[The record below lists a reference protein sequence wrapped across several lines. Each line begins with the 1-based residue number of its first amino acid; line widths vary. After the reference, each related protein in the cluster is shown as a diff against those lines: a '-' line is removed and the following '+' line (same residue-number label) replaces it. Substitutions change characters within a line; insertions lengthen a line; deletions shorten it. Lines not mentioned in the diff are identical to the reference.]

1 MKSSFYYYNGF
12 TKFAYIY
19 WWIIIVNLIS
29 IIMNKESDIL
39 KLEEAGALNR
49 LAKSASQAAIR
60 VSEALDL
67 SVQYVQGN
75 RIIERKP
82 NGEIKV
88 IKTIDRIKVP
98 TELKKG
104 AKLCLK

>member
-1 MKSSFYYYNGF
+1 
-12 TKFAYIY
+12 
-19 WWIIIVNLIS
+19 
-29 IIMNKESDIL
+29 MNKETDIL
-39 KLEEAGALNR
+39 KLEEASVLNR
-49 LAKSASQAAIR
+49 LAKSASHTAIR
-60 VSEALDL
+60 VSEALNL

-75 RIIERKP
+75 RIVEKQP

-88 IKTIDRIKVP
+88 IKTIDRVKVP

>member
-1 MKSSFYYYNGF
+1 MD
-12 TKFAYIY
+12 
-19 WWIIIVNLIS
+19 
-29 IIMNKESDIL
+29 KESNLL
-39 KLEEAGALNR
+39 KLEETTALNP
-49 LAKSASQAAIR
+49 LAKRASQSAIK
-60 VSEALDL
+60 VSKALDL

-75 RIIERKP
+75 RILEQSA

-88 IKTIDRIKVP
+88 IKQLDKVKVP

>member
-1 MKSSFYYYNGF
+1 
-12 TKFAYIY
+12 
-19 WWIIIVNLIS
+19 
-29 IIMNKESDIL
+29 MNKETDIL
-39 KLEEAGALNR
+39 KLEEANVLNR

-75 RIIERKP
+75 RIVEKDSK
-82 NGEIKV
+82 GEIKV
-88 IKTIDRIKVP
+88 IKTIEKVKVP

>member
-1 MKSSFYYYNGF
+1 
-12 TKFAYIY
+12 
-19 WWIIIVNLIS
+19 
-29 IIMNKESDIL
+29 MNKETDIL
-39 KLEEAGALNR
+39 KLEETNVLNR

-75 RIIERKP
+75 RIVEKDS

-88 IKTIDRIKVP
+88 IKTIEKVKVP

>member
-1 MKSSFYYYNGF
+1 
-12 TKFAYIY
+12 
-19 WWIIIVNLIS
+19 
-29 IIMNKESDIL
+29 MNKESDIL

-49 LAKSASQAAIR
+49 LAKSASQAAVR

-98 TELKKG
+98 AELKKG